1 MKEKTRYEFEFID
14 PEVEDLFLRYV
25 GYERSTV
32 ERVVNT
38 AILMYLSMNTSLT
51 KAERSVIKQAVNYYK
66 QHL

>member
-51 KAERSVIKQAVNYYK
+51 KAERAVIKQAVNYYK